1 MFGIDSNRLA
11 ALAAAFS
18 MALAA
23 HALAQSPAA
32 SHSHDASAPAKLALD
47 HGKKWA
53 TDAPLRD
60 GMTKVRALVEPRIDA
75 AHAGKLT
82 PAQYREIASGVE
94 AQVASIVAN
103 CKLAPEADAMLH
115 VVIAE
120 LGQGADTMAGKD
132 PKAKPLQGFG
142 RTVTALNEYARHFD
156 HPGFKPINTGH

>member
-1 MFGIDSNRLA
+1 MFGIARNRLA

-60 GMTKVRALVEPRIDA
+60 GMTKVRALVEPRIV
-75 AHAGKLT
+75 KV
-82 PAQYREIASGVE
+82 GVPT
-94 AQVASIVAN
+94 AT
-103 CKLAPEADAMLH
+103 AMCLG
-115 VVIAE
+115 AE
-120 LGQGADTMAGKD
+120 QLPT
-132 PKAKPLQGFG
+132 
-142 RTVTALNEYARHFD
+142 
-156 HPGFKPINTGH
+156 